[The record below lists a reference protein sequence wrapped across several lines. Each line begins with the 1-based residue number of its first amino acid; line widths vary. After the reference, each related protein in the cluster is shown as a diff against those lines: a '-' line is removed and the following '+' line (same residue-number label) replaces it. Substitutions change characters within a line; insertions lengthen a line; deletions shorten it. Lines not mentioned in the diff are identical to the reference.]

1 MKRVVWLNKSNSQ
14 LCVTIPKNTGIED
27 GDVVSINKEK
37 IKTIVYSFVVGD
49 LFHYGH
55 LNLLQTANKLGD
67 FHICG
72 VLTDKAVEYY
82 KRKPITNFDERKAIV
97 AGLRC
102 VDMVMP
108 QSSKDP
114 TENLKRI
121 HEDFKNAKII
131 LIHGSDWK
139 DVPGKSFVEKIGGKL
154 VQPPYYERLST
165 TKIIDTILGRKENG
179 KSK

>member
-1 MKRVVWLNKSNSQ
+1 
-14 LCVTIPKNTGIED
+14 
-27 GDVVSINKEK
+27 
-37 IKTIVYSFVVGD
+37 VVGD

-72 VLTDKAVEYY
+72 VLTDKAVESY
-82 KRKPITNFDERKAIV
+82 KGRPITIFDERKAIIS
-97 AGLRC
+97 GLRC

-121 HEDFKNAKII
+121 HEDFKNARII
-131 LIHGSDWK
+131 LVHGSDWK

-154 VQPPYYERLST
+154 VQPPYYERLCT
-165 TKIIDTILGRKENG
+165 TKIINEILKQGG
-179 KSK
+179 KKKWKKRI